1 MNSNSGPAINSVN
14 SRPLQYPK
22 ITLAD
27 NPDITEEEY
36 QRALKI
42 GEEIRQMLKL
52 QAELS
57 KTGGLTEGLDKT
69 SDVWKSP
76 NGAVAYGE
84 VIKNDPL
91 SPSYEMVNHLLIHAF
106 HFSGYRLS
114 SILTDQPVSN
124 WNDSMAGLIPQ
135 KYRVSSTDWSVGAF
149 LEIKDQL
156 PPEFVCRPSVRL
168 GWVGWQVD
176 DIVVNRDLL
185 AYQERVAL
193 LYQSGVLERLA
204 QKGGAL
210 NILEIGGGYGGL
222 AFFLKKILPDASY
235 YICDLPES
243 LFYSAAYLSLT
254 SGVDRVYLYRRE
266 DGAADGYLKDPR
278 GGFVFVPHFL
288 FDDLRDLKIDLAINT
303 LSFAEMEPETVAK
316 YAENIRFMLNDDCCL
331 FEQNY
336 DNSYYSSK
344 FSNFCD
350 PEKVISS
357 TTNLRKK
364 DVGVGRWGP
373 ARLWSP
379 SGRFPESPATL
390 INYQIQPRLIRK
402 AYKGYNI
409 VYYWNKY
416 LGFVVELGV
425 IDLTKTSQSTLYQYV
440 DEKRCIMGDS
450 PEEVIAQI
458 DGQTAPPSES
468 AVSEPYKG
476 YFILP
481 IEQGFAAVEQSLLD
495 KFPLEQAQFE
505 AFIASG
511 KLIMGPSAEALQ
523 DKIDYLTFA
532 PAPQLVEANYGGYQ
546 IFFFQFDY
554 YAILINQAPIRKLP
568 KPLARPLYLCGSTL
582 REVKAQID
590 GAG

>member
-1 MNSNSGPAINSVN
+1 MKNSNASPADNPLNSQ
-14 SRPLQYPK
+14 SLQYPK
-22 ITLAD
+22 ITLSD
-27 NPDITEEEY
+27 NPDITREEY

-42 GEEIRQMLKL
+42 GEEIRQMLAL

-57 KTGGLTEGLDKT
+57 EKGELKEGLDKT

-76 NGAVAYGE
+76 NGAIAYGE
-84 VIKNDPL
+84 VIKKDPL
-91 SPSYEMVNHLLIHAF
+91 TPDYETVNHLLIHAF

-114 SILTDQPVSN
+114 SILSDQPISN
-124 WNDSMAGLIPQ
+124 WNDSIAGLIPQ
-135 KYRVSSTDWSVGAF
+135 KYRGGSTDWSVGAF
-149 LEIKDQL
+149 LEIKDRL
-156 PPEFVCRPSVRL
+156 PPEFVCRPPVKL

-176 DIVVNRDLL
+176 DIVINRDLM

-193 LYQSGVLERLA
+193 LFQCGVLEKLA

-222 AFFLKKILPDASY
+222 ASFLKKILPDANY

-254 SGVDRVYLYRRE
+254 SGGDDIYLYRRE

-303 LSFAEMEPETVAK
+303 LSFAEMEPATVAK
-316 YAENIRFMLNDDCCL
+316 YAQNISFMLKDGCYL

-350 PEKVISS
+350 PEKVIPA
-357 TTNLRKK
+357 TTNLKKK
-364 DVGVGRWGP
+364 DIGYGRWGP

-379 SGRFPESPATL
+379 AGRFPESPVTL
-390 INYQIQPRLIRK
+390 IDYQVQPRLIRK

-425 IDLTKTSQSTLYQYV
+425 VDLTKTPQSTLYQYV

-450 PEEVIAQI
+450 LEDVIAQI
-458 DGQTAPPSES
+458 DSQAAPAES
-468 AVSEPYKG
+468 AGDEPYKG

-481 IEQGFAAVEQSLLD
+481 IEQGYAAVEQSLVA
-495 KFPLEQAQFE
+495 KFPLEPAQFE

-511 KLIMGPSAEALQ
+511 KLIMGPSVEALQ
-523 DKIDYLTFA
+523 EKIDYMTFSA
-532 PAPQLVEANYGGYQ
+532 APQRVEANYGGYQ

-568 KPLARPLYLCGSTL
+568 RPLARPLFLAGSTL
-582 REVKAQID
+582 SEVKAQID
-590 GAG
+590 RAG